1 MKINKIYLDKF
12 KRFSYG
18 YMFMVKRGVFL
29 LFDKDTLEYKG
40 IFTMFNY
47 KEDKE
52 LDNTINRLI
61 ALDYL
66 EVKNEKEYRTS

>member
-1 MKINKIYLDKF
+1 MRINKIHLDKF
-12 KRFSYG
+12 RKFTYG
-18 YMFMVKRGVFL
+18 YMFMIRKGVFL

-40 IFTMFNY
+40 IFSLYFY

-52 LDNTINRLI
+52 LWSVVNKLI

-66 EVKNEKEYRTS
+66 EV

>member
-1 MKINKIYLDKF
+1 MKINKIYLSRF
-12 KRFSYG
+12 KKFSYG

-40 IFTMFNY
+40 IFSVIPY
-47 KEDKE
+47 KENKE
-52 LDNTINRLI
+52 LDQILDRLV

-66 EVKNEKEYRTS
+66 EV

>member
-1 MKINKIYLDKF
+1 MKINKIHLNRF
-12 KRFSYG
+12 KKFSYG
-18 YMFMVKRGVFL
+18 YMFMVKRGVFM

-40 IFTMFNY
+40 IFNMFPY

-52 LDNTINRLI
+52 LEDLVNKLI

-66 EVKNEKEYRTS
+66 EV